1 MKKNLIFIELWNRV
15 TKIFHSKKKLTVL
28 AFIMVTL
35 ASFSAK
41 APVNLYEADE
51 SFKFEG
57 IKQIEV
63 QVLGYDLENSG
74 LSFEDRLNM
83 LEKRV
88 FGSVSSDN
96 VLVRQRKLY
105 DLLFLDS
112 TYFSLITKTDNL
124 EDYLFQNRKKE
135 KDVLTRVER
144 VEEYLFGTRL
154 EKDSLVSRI
163 DNLYEYLLLRDQ
175 NFAVKA
181 KFLQKEIDVFEIKT
195 VKRYGALQ
203 LNQVLEFNLEKDI
216 PGLANA
222 GSLVIGQVISKKK
235 SSMLSDE
242 EIVIIFR
249 KIVNTEGRD
258 ISIYKTL
265 ELKGNSSGLFF
276 GKQVRIDNVLII
288 G

>member
-1 MKKNLIFIELWNRV
+1 MKKNIGFVSLLDRLN
-15 TKIFHSKKKLTVL
+15 KSKYFLMTMFLLSSLV
-28 AFIMVTL
+28 
-35 ASFSAK
+35 FSATK
-41 APVNLYEADE
+41 PELNLYEADE
-51 SFKFEG
+51 SLKFQG

-83 LEKRV
+83 LERRV
-88 FGSVSSDN
+88 FGNVSSDN

-112 TYFSLITKTDNL
+112 SYFSLITKTDNL

-135 KDVLTRVER
+135 KDIMTRVER

-154 EKDSLVSRI
+154 EKDALVSRI

-175 NFAVKA
+175 NFAIKA
-181 KFLQKEIDVFEIKT
+181 KFLQKEIDIFEIKAI
-195 VKRYGALQ
+195 KRYGSLQ

-216 PGLANA
+216 PGLAKA
-222 GSLVIGQVISKKK
+222 GSLIIGQVISKKK
-235 SSMLSDE
+235 SSMKNDE
-242 EIVIIFR
+242 EVVIIFR
-249 KIVNTEGRD
+249 KIINTDGRD

>member
-1 MKKNLIFIELWNRV
+1 MKKNTGFVSLLDRLNRSKYFFIAMV
-15 TKIFHSKKKLTVL
+15 ILTNFV
-28 AFIMVTL
+28 
-35 ASFSAK
+35 FSATK
-41 APVNLYEADE
+41 PEINLYEADE
-51 SFKFEG
+51 SLKFQG

-88 FGSVSSDN
+88 FGNVSSDN

-112 TYFSLITKTDNL
+112 SYFSLITKTDNL

-135 KDVLTRVER
+135 KDIMTRVER

-175 NFAVKA
+175 NFAIKA
-181 KFLQKEIDVFEIKT
+181 KFLQKEIDIFEIKAI
-195 VKRYGALQ
+195 KRYGSLQ

-216 PGLANA
+216 PGLAKA

-235 SSMLSDE
+235 SSMKNDE
-242 EIVIIFR
+242 EVVIIFR
-249 KIVNTEGRD
+249 KIINTDGRD